1 MPRWSPFRLISPAGA
16 AGRLSTFI
24 FHRVLPQPDPLLPD
38 EPDVQQFERIVAFLG
53 RHFTVLPLS
62 QAAARLRDGRLPAA
76 AACITFDDGY
86 ADNYTQAAPILQRHG
101 LCATFF
107 IATGYIDGGRMWNDT
122 VIEALRTLPAGRV
135 DWQAHGA
142 GAWHIGGPSD
152 SAGAASRVRA
162 YSAALKQLK
171 HLDPP
176 QRQHAA
182 QAIGQSAGLPAHSSL
197 MMTHQQVRGLHA
209 MGMEIGG
216 HTISHP
222 ILRRLD
228 AAQARHEIGA
238 GREQLAAWI
247 GEAPQVF
254 AYPNGVPGQ
263 DYDQRDVDLV
273 RAVGFAAAVSTAKGV
288 ATRGCDRLQLPRFT
302 PWDQPM
308 PRFALRCAAN
318 LVQGGRPSVAPG
330 ARTA

>member
-1 MPRWSPFRLISPAGA
+1 MSIL
-16 AGRLSTFI
+16 I
-24 FHRVLPQPDPLLPD
+24 FHRVLAQQDALFPD
-38 EPDVQQFERIVAFLG
+38 EMHAARFYQLCGWLKRWFQ
-53 RHFTVLPLS
+53 VLPLG
-62 QAAARLRDGRLPAA
+62 QAVTALQQGTLPARA
-76 AACITFDDGY
+76 LSITFDDGY

-122 VIEALRTLPAGRV
+122 VIEALRTLPAGRI

-302 PWDQPM
+302 PWYQPM